1 MINMKQSYY
10 LQQLEDELVIAL
22 GCTEPIAV
30 AYAAAL
36 ARKQA
41 GYDAIEK
48 VAVSASVNIFKNAMG
63 VNIPGTKE
71 KGVAMAAALGAVAG
85 DPDRSLELLEKLQD
99 KDVESARSL
108 IEDNK
113 VTLEVSG
120 KDPVLYIEVFVE
132 TDSGS
137 GSATIAYKHDL
148 ILELKRDDEIIYQ
161 NDMQLS
167 QDLEETLVEDDITDI
182 WNFTQA
188 IDLAKL
194 GKIRSALELNMK
206 IADAGLKEKH
216 GLEVGF
222 SIKNQLPQMSLSDY
236 CASRTAAA
244 ADARMAGAM
253 YPVMGN
259 SGSGNQ
265 GITATVPVAAAA
277 HYLERDEEALLRSL
291 TLSHLLAIHV
301 KKSFGRL
308 SPLCGA
314 VPASI
319 GAAGGIVVLMG
330 GGLKEVV
337 AAAQNMF
344 GTLTGMICDGAKAG
358 CALKVS
364 ICVYAAVQAAAVA
377 MQGNSIEMTDGM
389 VGCDVE
395 ESMRNVKYISKQGLA
410 ALDSTLLEIMINKT
424 KKSDVETSE

>member
-1 MINMKQSYY
+1 MKQAYY
-10 LQQLEDELVIAL
+10 LQQLEDELMIAL

-41 GYDAIEK
+41 GYDAIENI
-48 VAVSASVNIFKNAMG
+48 AVSASVNIFKNAMG
-63 VNIPGTKE
+63 VNIPGTQE
-71 KGVAMAAALGAVAG
+71 KGVAMAAALGAVTG
-85 DPDRSLELLEKLQD
+85 DPDRSLEVLENLQD
-99 KDVESARSL
+99 KDVETALSL
-108 IEDNK
+108 IADEK
-113 VTLEVSG
+113 VMLEVSG
-120 KDPVLYIEVFVE
+120 NDPVLYIKVAVK
-132 TDSGS
+132 TSSHS
-137 GSATIAYKHDL
+137 GSAVIAYKHDL
-148 ILELKRDDEIIYQ
+148 VLELVQDDEIVYQ
-161 NDMQLS
+161 NDMQIS
-167 QDLEETLVEDDITDI
+167 QDLEETLIEDDIADI
-182 WNFTQA
+182 WKFAQG

-194 GKIRSALELNMK
+194 GKIRHALELNMK
-206 IADAGLKEKH
+206 IADAGLKNEY
-216 GLEVGF
+216 GLEVGTA
-222 SIKNQLPQMSLSDY
+222 IREQLPKMSLSDY

-277 HYLERDEEALLRSL
+277 EYLDCDNESLLRAV

-301 KKSFGRL
+301 KKAFGRL

-314 VPASI
+314 MPASI
-319 GAAGGIVVLMG
+319 GAAGGVVMLMG
-330 GGLKEVV
+330 GGLEEVI

-377 MQGNSIEMTDGM
+377 MQGNSVKMTDGM
-389 VGCDVE
+389 IGSDVE
-395 ESMRNVKYISKQGLA
+395 ESMKNVKHISREGMVDM
-410 ALDSTLLEIMINKT
+410 DSTLLEIMINKS
-424 KKSDVETSE
+424 KKRDVETS

>member
-1 MINMKQSYY
+1 K
-10 LQQLEDELVIAL
+10 
-22 GCTEPIAV
+22 
-30 AYAAAL
+30 
-36 ARKQA
+36 
-41 GYDAIEK
+41 
-48 VAVSASVNIFKNAMG
+48 
-63 VNIPGTKE
+63 
-71 KGVAMAAALGAVAG
+71 
-85 DPDRSLELLEKLQD
+85 
-99 KDVESARSL
+99 
-108 IEDNK
+108 
-113 VTLEVSG
+113 
-120 KDPVLYIEVFVE
+120 
-132 TDSGS
+132 
-137 GSATIAYKHDL
+137 
-148 ILELKRDDEIIYQ
+148 
-161 NDMQLS
+161 
-167 QDLEETLVEDDITDI
+167 
-182 WNFTQA
+182 
-188 IDLAKL
+188 
-194 GKIRSALELNMK
+194 
-206 IADAGLKEKH
+206 
-216 GLEVGF
+216 
-222 SIKNQLPQMSLSDY
+222 
-236 CASRTAAA
+236 
-244 ADARMAGAM
+244 
-253 YPVMGN
+253 
-259 SGSGNQ
+259 
-265 GITATVPVAAAA
+265 
-277 HYLERDEEALLRSL
+277 YLERDEEALLRSL